1 MWQWNDCFLRIYG
14 TLSSICLNRHLASGL
29 KLKCFSW
36 VLSADQCSVSKLI
49 MGVADAAC
57 DRQMDGLSHTS
68 ADFVVS
74 FWKTIAHC
82 TSPLTTQRLS
92 HIHSMC
98 NRETDGSALIAAC
111 RRCFYAHIVYAC
123 AWVPV
128 TARACG
134 REVVARSSVC
144 HINRELQML
153 PLLLLCDIPIH
164 FDAGPSSVYTNIK
177 KNTRVHI
184 ASDSWSLIKSLAFV
198 IIQNWL

>member
-1 MWQWNDCFLRIYG
+1 MWQWNDCFLTIYG

-29 KLKCFSW
+29 KLKCLSW

-49 MGVADAAC
+49 TGVADAAC

-98 NRETDGSALIAAC
+98 NRDRWFCSY
-111 RRCFYAHIVYAC
+111 RRMPPMFLCTHKVYAC

-128 TARACG
+128 TAHACG

-164 FDAGPSSVYTNIK
+164 FDAGPSSVYTN
-177 KNTRVHI
+177 TRVHI